1 MTADDEPWEIPP
13 LDDAPDIARD
23 PAPQPGA
30 ALADTKNWPGYGLLL
45 VAALIAIVAALLA
58 GWGVDR
64 AATTTALIAVVFL
77 LVGATLVVL
86 ERLRGRARAQ
96 QNAEHTTVP
105 PGS

>member
-45 VAALIAIVAALLA
+45 VAALLAIGAALLA
-58 GWGVDR
+58 GWGLDR
-64 AATTTALIAVVFL
+64 AALAAAVIAAVFL
-77 LVGATLVVL
+77 VVGVILVVL
-86 ERLRGRARAQ
+86 ERLRGHAQAR
-96 QNAEHTTVP
+96 QNADRNTVR
-105 PGS
+105 S